1 MSKSKIVLEKLL
13 SNKEMSKY
21 VLDVKNQIEDLE
33 PTKKGVYRIS
43 LPPYDII
50 IFDRSVE

>member
-1 MSKSKIVLEKLL
+1 MSKRQIVLEKLL
-13 SNKEMSKY
+13 SNMDMSKY
-21 VLDVKNQIEDLE
+21 VLDVKDKIEDLE
-33 PTKKGVYRIS
+33 PTHKGVYRIS